1 MPGTGGRRTCVG
13 ATAGLLFPDD
23 AMDPAIQQF
32 AHHCRHRQQKHCG
45 STKRRDTV
53 DNISVEEGHSDSDLS
68 DSERHSVLPSGGV
81 PPKLELR
88 PEVIQTRNCP
98 SPGIRPKEQRLTR
111 YDFPDFLPPPFNS
124 WTVGQLSVFYNT
136 EHRGAARHRPV
147 SSLERYLERLLE
159 LEWQQFQTIQEE
171 GGIPTCQRTP
181 HTFLSCLSSPK
192 CFLQCQRAFP
202 LTFLSSLASHSAKLQ
217 YCPCVQLQIHNT
229 SRCVV
234 SCRSTDNHQPL
245 GPLLGNRSTMFFPK
259 RSYSEIRVHVEN
271 SSPFRPPRLSSPVRT
286 NNSHMRRMEA
296 LGNIRNPIQVAK
308 HKPAR
313 YPSTSRE
320 RRDHEV
326 ACNRTGRIRRSVSE
340 QRKSGAEIQTALE
353 RPIRGSECRKKGDTR
368 QKAVP
373 KEQEIK
379 PNAVNAIKDNLPGP
393 SILQKTD

>member
-171 GGIPTCQRTP
+171 
-181 HTFLSCLSSPK
+181 
-192 CFLQCQRAFP
+192 
-202 LTFLSSLASHSAKLQ
+202 ASHSAKLQ